1 MKPFHILRFI
11 LQSLA
16 SAFLFLPTHAAEVSF
31 PLPDPDGKAGDVT
44 KSVKVYILAGQS
56 NMVGMG
62 NLSGARNVYD
72 GVYLSSNPDVPDGP
86 LQIYKVGNYK
96 TAPLAVYLPD
106 GSAHELVN
114 NLHVNRF
121 MPGGRLKPDL
131 LPDVLVATRDVSL
144 VSIHFI

>member
-1 MKPFHILRFI
+1 MVRLILF
-11 LQSLA
+11 SLA
-16 SAFLFLPTHAAEVSF
+16 ATLLSF
-31 PLPDPDGKAGDVT
+31 PIHSAGVPSSLPDPDDKAGDAT
-44 KSVKVYILAGQS
+44 RPVKVYILAGQS

-72 GVYLSSNPDVPDGP
+72 GVYFSSNPDVPDGP